1 MAGLYFH
8 VPYCHKACHYC
19 DFHFSTGIRDA
30 EQMVAAMLHEIELRR
45 DYFQGQKVDTIY
57 FGGGTPSILQDQ
69 WIDAL
74 LNKAQS
80 VFHLSDQVEITL
92 EANPEDLT
100 QEKLQSL
107 KSMGFN
113 RLSIGIQS
121 FRDQDLIYMNRNHSA
136 VQSMAVVELARKYNF
151 QNLTID
157 LIYGTPTMDDEG
169 WEYNL
174 QQLNALQLPHF
185 SAYSLTVEP
194 RTALANMVRS
204 KLAAAPE
211 EDQAAGQFFRL
222 MEWAKEYGYE
232 HYEISNFALPERY
245 SRHNTAYWNGETYL
259 GIGPSAHS
267 FNGEVRH
274 WNIRNNHQYIRDIS
288 QHQLP
293 EEIEILTNESKYNEY
308 ILTKLRTQW
317 GIDLELVKVNFGI
330 ERYLALMKAVSNS
343 IAPEWIV
350 INEKQLRL
358 TDHGKLFADHIASSL
373 FA

>member
-1 MAGLYFH
+1 
-8 VPYCHKACHYC
+8 
-19 DFHFSTGIRDA
+19 
-30 EQMVAAMLHEIELRR
+30 MVAAMLHEIELRR

-317 GIDLELVKVNFGI
+317 GINLEFVKAQYGV
-330 ERYLALMKAVSNS
+330 EKHLALMKAVSNS

-350 INEKQLRL
+350 LNENQLRL